1 MQFKTY
7 IVMTDAQF
15 DFLSM
20 VEADLAILQQYNSIV
35 TGNAKLAALV
45 AAVTSTHS
53 AILTTAGIQSSINK
67 GPTKTKNNLWI
78 DAATKADH
86 VCSGVKAY
94 ADDVND
100 ANLLAAMHYTYN
112 SLIKNSTN
120 QALIDMQTIH
130 DKAAAIAIALLAP
143 FNVIAAEITGLQTA
157 INSFTAA
164 APMKRAMVVISSVA
178 TAQLTPMFT
187 TQRTQLKKLDNIVNT
202 FRKSQATF
210 VESHFDARKII
221 NLGKTQQAEEVH
233 LMPKHFEAIFGQKF
247 LEGDTFTVR
256 NHSDMAKIRV
266 FLSDSSNIPDATA
279 GIEIEAKTEI
289 QLSIP
294 TGFKMPFGHSLIVLN
309 EATMDDAHVTVV
321 LAHGKSHSKAGNETA
336 TKLKKTKK

>member
-1 MQFKTY
+1 
-7 IVMTDAQF
+7 MTDAQF

-20 VEADLAILQQYNSIV
+20 VEADLAILLQYNSIV

-45 AAVTSTHS
+45 AAVTNTHS
-53 AILTTAGIQSSINK
+53 AILTTAGIQSGINK

-86 VCSGVKAY
+86 VCSGVKSY

-112 SLIKNSTN
+112 SLIKDSTN
-120 QALIDMQTIH
+120 QAIIDMQTIH
-130 DKAAAIAIALLAP
+130 DKAATIAIALLAP

-164 APMKRAMVVISSVA
+164 APMKRAMVANTSVA

-187 TQRTQLKKLDNIVNT
+187 TQRMQLKKLDNIINT

-210 VESHFDARKII
+210 VATHFDARKII

-233 LMPKHFEAIFGQKF
+233 LMPKHFEAIFGKKF

-256 NHSDMAKIRV
+256 NHSEVDMEV
-266 FLSDSSNIPDATA
+266 FLTDVTDALPAKGGIKIPS
-279 GIEIEAKTEI
+279 KTDLKLAI
-289 QLSIP
+289 SKDF
-294 TGFKMPFGHSLIVLN
+294 GGVFGHWLIVYNPNAL
-309 EATMDDAHVTVV
+309 DDVHVTVI
-321 LAHGKSHSKAGNETA
+321 LAHGKSHSAAQTPGNVT
-336 TKLKKTKK
+336 T

>member
-1 MQFKTY
+1 
-7 IVMTDAQF
+7 
-15 DFLSM
+15 
-20 VEADLAILQQYNSIV
+20 V

-45 AAVTSTHS
+45 AAVTNTHS
-53 AILTTAGIQSSINK
+53 AILTTAGIQSGINK

-86 VCSGVKAY
+86 VCSGVKSY

-112 SLIKNSTN
+112 SLIKDSTN
-120 QALIDMQTIH
+120 QAIIDMQTIH
-130 DKAAAIAIALLAP
+130 DKAATIAIALLAP

-164 APMKRAMVVISSVA
+164 APMKRAMVANTSVA

-187 TQRTQLKKLDNIVNT
+187 TQRMQLKKLDNIINT

-210 VESHFDARKII
+210 VATHFDARKII

-233 LMPKHFEAIFGQKF
+233 LMPKHFEAIFGKKF

-256 NHSDMAKIRV
+256 NHSEVDMEV
-266 FLSDSSNIPDATA
+266 FLTDVTDALPAKGGIKIPSKTDLKLAISKDFG
-279 GIEIEAKTEI
+279 GI
-289 QLSIP
+289 
-294 TGFKMPFGHSLIVLN
+294 FGHWLIVDNPNTL
-309 EATMDDAHVTVV
+309 DDVHVTVI
-321 LAHGKSHSKAGNETA
+321 LAHGKSHSAAQTPGNVT
-336 TKLKKTKK
+336 T